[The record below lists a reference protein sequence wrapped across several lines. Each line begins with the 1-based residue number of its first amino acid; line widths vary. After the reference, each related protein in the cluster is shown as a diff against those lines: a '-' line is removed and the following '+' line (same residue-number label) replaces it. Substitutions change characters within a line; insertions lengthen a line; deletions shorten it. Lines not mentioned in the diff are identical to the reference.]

1 VRIPFDAAVE
11 ALRARVLRPHRAPA
25 SLRVVTDTRSL
36 EPGDTFLALRGERFD
51 GHDFTGEAAR
61 RGASATI
68 VERADAAAGD
78 ATALVVDDTLAAY
91 MQLAALARARFRGDV
106 LGITGSAGKT
116 TTKVFAAQLL
126 RLRFGRRV
134 LVAPANENNEIGVS
148 KLLLAA
154 DNDEHDA
161 LVVEMGARH
170 YGDVAVL
177 VEIARPDVGVLTNIG
192 DAHLEIMGSRDRLEE
207 TKWALFGRG
216 ARAVLN
222 LDDAASV
229 RRARGLEH
237 SPRWFRA
244 VDSGADAGS
253 VRRLTALVGPD
264 LLIDASGE
272 GTRRAAVDVRVPG
285 AHNRANAA
293 AAAAAALEL
302 GVPFESVASA
312 LADLR
317 LPADRYEK
325 TTLPSGATAI
335 FDAYNANAAG
345 TLAALD
351 AFAREPASR
360 HIAVLASMAELGGEA
375 GALHERVGARAAEH
389 AVDVLLVGGEFAD
402 RLARGARD
410 AGLKP
415 ERIVFFGS
423 NQDASSWLAENG
435 REGDVI
441 LLKGSR
447 KYKLEEVLE
456 GMRS

>member
-1 VRIPFDAAVE
+1 MRIPFDVAVE

-25 SLRVVTDTRSL
+25 FLRVVTDTRTL
-36 EPGDTFLALRGERFD
+36 EPGDAFLALCGDRYD
-51 GHDFTGEAAR
+51 GHEFTDRAVE
-61 RGASATI
+61 RGAAAVI
-68 VERADAAAGD
+68 VARADTAAGD
-78 ATALVVDDTLAAY
+78 VTALVVADTLGAY
-91 MQLAALARARFRGDV
+91 MKLAGLARARFRGSV

-116 TTKVFAAQLL
+116 TTKFFAAQLL
-126 RLRFGRRV
+126 QLRFGSRV
-134 LVAPANENNEIGVS
+134 LSAPANENNEIGVS

-161 LVVEMGARH
+161 LVVEMGARKF
-170 YGDVAVL
+170 GDISAL
-177 VEIARPDVGVLTNIG
+177 VEIVRPDVGVLTNIG
-192 DAHLEIMGSRDRLEE
+192 DAHLEIMGSRERLEE
-207 TKWALFGRG
+207 TKWAIFGRG

-229 RRARGLEH
+229 RRSPELARAPH
-237 SPRWFRA
+237 WFLSA
-244 VDSGADAGS
+244 DSGEDRPTAG
-253 VRRLTALVGPD
+253 RLTSLVGTD
-264 LLIDASGE
+264 LLIDRAGE
-272 GTRRAAVDVRVPG
+272 VARSAPVEVRVPG

-302 GVPFESVASA
+302 GVPFEEIAAAV
-312 LADLR
+312 ADLR
-317 LPADRYEK
+317 LPEGRYEK

-351 AFAREPASR
+351 AFALEPASR

-389 AVDVLLVGGEFAD
+389 AVDVLLVGGEFAE

-410 AGLKP
+410 AGLTP
-415 ERIVFFGS
+415 ERIVFFAT
-423 NQDASSWLAENG
+423 NRDASSWLAENG

-456 GMRS
+456 EMCS